1 MSDADLSR
9 RLARLEAE
17 QAVRR
22 VMTRYMRLCDQPD
35 CGFPIADLGALFT
48 TDAIWEGGGSTY
60 GAAFGQHKG
69 RAAIMEF
76 IESFRH
82 PKSHFT
88 LNVHFLTSEDILV
101 GNGVASDDTAEG
113 SWIMLQL
120 STYADGHSSV
130 LSARITARFAI
141 EDAAWRI
148 AHFRTENLFN
158 APWRRDLDDQTA
170 FLAPAEAT
178 TR

>member
-1 MSDADLSR
+1 VSDADPMK

-17 QAVRR
+17 QAARR

-35 CGFPIADLGALFT
+35 DGFPIAELGELFT
-48 TDAIWEGGGSTY
+48 RDAIWEGGGSTY

-69 RAAIMEF
+69 RDAIMAF
-76 IESFRH
+76 IEGFRN
-82 PKSHFT
+82 PTSHFT
-88 LNVHFLTSEDILV
+88 LNVHFLTSEDIRA
-101 GNGVASDDTAEG
+101 GDDETAEG

-130 LSARITARFAI
+130 LSARITARFAV
-141 EDAAWRI
+141 EGGVWRI
-148 AHFRTENLFN
+148 ARFRTENLFN

-170 FLAPAEAT
+170 FLAPAEAK

>member
-1 MSDADLSR
+1 MSDAHLIK

-17 QAVRR
+17 RAVRR

-35 CGFPIADLGALFT
+35 SGFPIAELGALFT
-48 TDAIWEGGGSTY
+48 TDAVWEGGGSTY

-69 RAAIMEF
+69 RDSIMAC
-76 IESFRH
+76 IESFRR

-88 LNVHFLTSEDILV
+88 LNVHFLTSEDIIV
-101 GNGVASDDTAEG
+101 RDETAEG

-120 STYADGHSSV
+120 SSYADGHSSV

-141 EDAAWRI
+141 EDGAWRI

-170 FLAPAEAT
+170 FLAPAET

>member
-69 RAAIMEF
+69 RPAIMEF

-101 GNGVASDDTAEG
+101 GNGFASDDTAEG